1 MAEKRTKSNKKF
13 MLLSAIGIFM
23 VVDHHTFTAFNLFG
37 DFLPYNSFFMP
48 MFVFVSGYF
57 NKVDS
62 ETKLSSYIVKKVKS
76 LLIPYLGLSMAVFI
90 IQQLIN
96 ILKTGGKADPLPSGY
111 LSFVAKRIV
120 TVGTYGVMVEP
131 MWFVISL
138 FATLTV
144 YAVLKK
150 YLYKI
155 WNSYVMLAVFIALHM
170 LSVYISKNNAAD
182 AINSYLVPLKCMF
195 FLPFLEMGSIYKKS
209 IEKRHEA
216 LPGGVKLGLMFFLLL
231 INAVRTLYLPNAY
244 DVAFDSI
251 DSMGGFTS
259 PYIVTPLVSSLVGI
273 LFWLTFAELIEKKVS
288 ESRFVNFMSCNTFWI
303 MGLHILF
310 FNIFNVVLM
319 AVNNHIVKLSY
330 FDAEAFK
337 DTEWYFWG
345 IGDNIKVFYV
355 FVGILGPLALKC
367 LYDKAYAALCSKTEK
382 AKLLVPVAT
391 AGILL
396 FGIFVVASAVN
407 KKVPEDIRNSEN
419 VVVQDNDDG
428 NAGDSE
434 NDDGQDTGE
443 SIDSED
449 PESTDDSGEKDAV
462 HGGPVLAYACVDLVY
477 DDGGTETDYYS
488 DFEAVDGDGEYSIK
502 ITRSDDEVIPAV
514 FDGLSYMTIK
524 LIKENEKAN
533 VSGAKISDIK
543 VFCDGVP
550 VTVISGETVPL
561 SDEVCLAE
569 LSCYDSDSAAGS
581 EKTENE
587 TFDFGKTNEIEVVFS
602 VSIKTE

>member
-37 DFLPYNSFFMP
+37 DYLPYNSFFMP

-76 LLIPYLGLSMAVFI
+76 LLIPYLGLSMAAFI

-96 ILKTGGKADPLPSGY
+96 ILKTGGKVDPLPSGY

-170 LSVYISKNNAAD
+170 LSVYIAKNNAAD
-182 AINSYLVPLKCMF
+182 AINSYLVLLKCMF

-209 IEKRHEA
+209 IEKKHEA

-231 INAVRTLYLPNAY
+231 VNAVRTLYLPNAY

-355 FVGILGPLALKC
+355 LVGILGPLALKC
-367 LYDKAYAALCSKTEK
+367 LYDKVYAALCSKTEK

-396 FGIFVVASAVN
+396 LGIFAVVSAVN
-407 KKVPEDIRNSEN
+407 KEVPEDVSNSEN

-428 NAGDSE
+428 NAGNSEALESKDDSE
-434 NDDGQDTGE
+434 GE
-443 SIDSED
+443 TTLHD
-449 PESTDDSGEKDAV
+449 
-462 HGGPVLAYACVDLVY
+462 GPVLAYACAELVY
-477 DDGGTETDYYS
+477 DDDGTETDYYS

-524 LIKENEKAN
+524 LIKENEKAD

-550 VTVISGETVPL
+550 VTVINGETE
-561 SDEVCLAE
+561 SISEDVCLVE
-569 LSCYDSDSAAGS
+569 LTCYDSDSAAGS
-581 EKTENE
+581 DKTESE
-587 TFDFGKTNEIEVVFS
+587 TFDFGKTNEIEVVFM
-602 VSIKTE
+602 VSGNVSLSF